1 MIAPERRKAVA
12 VVLALAL
19 VVVVMAGG
27 TIIHADATNGD
38 DEGSLY
44 LPIVGRN
51 WKGTNGAP
59 TPSPTEPP
67 APTETPG
74 TVVVLDNHRAYVDR
88 IGYLHVVGEVKN
100 NTGQSV
106 DFVRVTVNLF
116 NQQNQV
122 IDTDFGYSRIDIL
135 SPGERTCFEV
145 LFLGSPDYAYYTFET
160 EYDNTEDETIPIS
173 VFGDSGAYNPLFPDW
188 YEIVGQARND
198 GSVNAEYVQIVGTLY
213 QTNGKVLGCDFT
225 YTNADVLTPGQVST
239 WKMLFLYAP
248 NGSVQDYRLQAQAR
262 EQ

>member
-116 NQQNQV
+116 NQQ
-122 IDTDFGYSRIDIL
+122 TRL
-135 SPGERTCFEV
+135 ST
-145 LFLGSPDYAYYTFET
+145 
-160 EYDNTEDETIPIS
+160 PIS
-173 VFGDSGAYNPLFPDW
+173 ATHGLTFCRLVNVRASKFCFWAVLITLTTRLKRSTTTPRMKRFLLAYLV
-188 YEIVGQARND
+188 I
-198 GSVNAEYVQIVGTLY
+198 AEHTIRCS
-213 QTNGKVLGCDFT
+213 QTG
-225 YTNADVLTPGQVST
+225 
-239 WKMLFLYAP
+239 M
-248 NGSVQDYRLQAQAR
+248 RLLDKAQ
-262 EQ
+262 